1 MSQQE
6 SMLVISAHA
15 ADFVWRAG
23 GAVAL
28 AASRGDRV
36 KVLCLTY
43 GERGESASA
52 WRAGQTLAEIKAL
65 RRGEA
70 ESAATA
76 LGAEIEF
83 LDAGDYPLRESDELV
98 DRIVRVY
105 REVNPSVVLAH
116 PLADPYNGD
125 HPAAGQMALRARV
138 LAQAIG
144 YPAPG
149 DPIGAPPVFLFEP
162 HQPEM
167 CGFKPEVL
175 LDITPVFDAKRKAM
189 ECMGAQQHLWE
200 YYTDLARRRG
210 TQLKRNAG
218 PNLGLPQ
225 STVGR
230 SLHAGVPAG
239 HGQAELMRNV
249 IVTGVARADLGV
261 VDQLAALGVAT
272 VHEAIGRAG
281 YLGPGLRPI
290 QDGTRVGGTAVTALC
305 WPGDN
310 LMIHAAV
317 EQCQAGDLLVVTAA
331 SPCTD
336 GMFGELLAT
345 SLAARGVRGLVIE
358 AGVRDVADLR
368 AMGFPVWSAA
378 VSAQGTV
385 KETPGSVNLPIS
397 VGGQIVRPGDAIIA
411 DDDGVVCVPR
421 AEAGQALAGARARVA
436 HEEQNRRALA
446 DGQLGLDL
454 YGLRD
459 KLAARGVEYVTAGSE
474 GTLGGTG

>member
-1 MSQQE
+1 
-6 SMLVISAHA
+6 
-15 ADFVWRAG
+15 
-23 GAVAL
+23 
-28 AASRGDRV
+28 
-36 KVLCLTY
+36 
-43 GERGESASA
+43 
-52 WRAGQTLAEIKAL
+52 
-65 RRGEA
+65 
-70 ESAATA
+70 
-76 LGAEIEF
+76 
-83 LDAGDYPLRESDELV
+83 
-98 DRIVRVY
+98 
-105 REVNPSVVLAH
+105 
-116 PLADPYNGD
+116 
-125 HPAAGQMALRARV
+125 
-138 LAQAIG
+138 
-144 YPAPG
+144 
-149 DPIGAPPVFLFEP
+149 
-162 HQPEM
+162 
-167 CGFKPEVL
+167 
-175 LDITPVFDAKRKAM
+175 
-189 ECMGAQQHLWE
+189 
-200 YYTDLARRRG
+200 
-210 TQLKRNAG
+210 
-218 PNLGLPQ
+218 
-225 STVGR
+225 
-230 SLHAGVPAG
+230 
-239 HGQAELMRNV
+239 MRNV
-249 IVTGVARADLGV
+249 IVTGVARAEPGV

-397 VGGQIVRPGDAIIA
+397 IGGQIVRPGDAIIA

-421 AEAGQALAGARARVA
+421 AEAGQALAAAQARVA
-436 HEEQNRRALA
+436 REEQNRKALA
-446 DGQLGLDL
+446 GGQLGLDL

-474 GTLGGTG
+474 GTLDGTG